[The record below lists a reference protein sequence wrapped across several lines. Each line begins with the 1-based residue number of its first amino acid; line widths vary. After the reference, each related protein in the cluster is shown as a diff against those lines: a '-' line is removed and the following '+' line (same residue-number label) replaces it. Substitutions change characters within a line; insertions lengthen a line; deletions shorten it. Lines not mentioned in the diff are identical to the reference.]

1 MPPGRF
7 GTSDKPRPLA
17 LYIFSN
23 QKQFQEKILRETSS
37 GAVCINDT
45 VLQFTHPDLPFGGV
59 NHSGIGKAHGK
70 YGFMAFSN
78 EKPILK
84 QKSGFAIS
92 YVLHPPYSVLKKK
105 ILDWMIQWF

>member
-1 MPPGRF
+1 MQQSK
-7 GTSDKPRPLA
+7 TIPRENSS
-17 LYIFSN
+17 SN
-23 QKQFQEKILRETSS
+23 II

-45 VLQFTHPDLPFGGV
+45 ILQLTHPDLPFGGV

-78 EKPILK
+78 EKPVLK